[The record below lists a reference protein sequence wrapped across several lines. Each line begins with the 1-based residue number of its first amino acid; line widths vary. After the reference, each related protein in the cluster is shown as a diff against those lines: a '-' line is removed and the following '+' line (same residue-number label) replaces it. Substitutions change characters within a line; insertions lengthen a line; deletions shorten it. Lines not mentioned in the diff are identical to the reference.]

1 MSERIEL
8 RKCAICHKSFGWNGI
23 TRCICSECKVQN
35 VSGDSH
41 KSYDKPLF
49 IMVNHDRCEW
59 VSA

>member
-1 MSERIEL
+1 MSARIEL

-35 VSGDSH
+35 ASGNSH
-41 KSYDKPLF
+41 KNNDKYLF
-49 IMVNHDRCEW
+49 IMVSHGRCDR